1 MNAFAARLDP
11 QGELV
16 WLETFGGKGNDQAL
30 AITSSPSGIIFVTGF
45 TSGSIDG
52 SINVG
57 QEDVFLV
64 RIGSDGK
71 RF

>member
-1 MNAFAARLDP
+1 
-11 QGELV
+11 Q
-16 WLETFGGKGNDQAL
+16 DQAL
-30 AITSSPSGIIFVTGF
+30 AITSSPSGIVFVTGF

-64 RIGSDGK
+64 RINSDGK